1 MALSSFIDDDDVVS
15 QLRSFFDPSEQW
27 EIDFYSALSTV
38 EDYDEDYL
46 SVQVKDK
53 SFLVHR
59 VTGDVEEV
67 DSE

>member
-1 MALSSFIDDDDVVS
+1 MISEFVSADDVVS

-27 EIDFYSALSTV
+27 EIDFYSALSTL